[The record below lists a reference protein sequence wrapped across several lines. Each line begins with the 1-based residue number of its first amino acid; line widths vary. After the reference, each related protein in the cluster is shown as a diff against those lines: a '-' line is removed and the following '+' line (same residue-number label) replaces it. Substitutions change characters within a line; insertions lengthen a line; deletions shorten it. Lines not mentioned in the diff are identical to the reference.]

1 MIILD
6 THIWI
11 WWINQ
16 TPRRLSSEIIK
27 RIEQAQIIAISAI
40 SCFEVAWLASHK
52 RIILEIPVQEWITQ
66 ATENAGIV
74 CLPVSCKI
82 AQHAATLPEHHKDPQ
97 DRIIIATAIS
107 NTSQIISADNQFA
120 EYEEIKNLLISM

>member
-16 TPRRLSSEIIK
+16 TPKRLSSEIIK

-40 SCFEVAWLASHK
+40 SCFEVAWLASHR
-52 RIILEIPVQEWITQ
+52 RIILEIPVQAWIAQ

-82 AQHAATLPEHHKDPQ
+82 AKLAAELPEHHKDPQ

-120 EYEEIKNLLISM
+120 EYEEIKNLLISI